1 VSTVATKEAT
11 MHRFLRRLLRRLSI
25 AAVVALA
32 VLVFAAG
39 PAQAAEAAVDSGTWD
54 LAHYLSTTPSPISDP
69 SPHLPLVLGG
79 IVVLAALS
87 SSSGSRKRDR
97 W

>member
-1 VSTVATKEAT
+1 L
-11 MHRFLRRLLRRLSI
+11 H
-25 AAVVALA
+25 
-32 VLVFAAG
+32 
-39 PAQAAEAAVDSGTWD
+39 SGTWD
-54 LAHYLSTTPSPISDP
+54 LAHYFTTAVARPQAP
-69 SPHLPLVLGG
+69 SPHLPIVLGA